1 MQADFL
7 WCIPQ
12 SPAWKTRGAS
22 LTMTFRNVG
31 KTGHGKVLQRPIPV
45 IVVVGAEGIGASEEL
60 LVGVSVQRHS
70 HVMLG
75 GLPCFHLHFVG
86 FAGVADVSVASKG

>member
-1 MQADFL
+1 MVH
-7 WCIPQ
+7 
-12 SPAWKTRGAS
+12 PAVAGVEDARRLANHDLQERGQ
-22 LTMTFRNVG
+22 
-31 KTGHGKVLQRPIPV
+31 TGHGKVLQRPIPV